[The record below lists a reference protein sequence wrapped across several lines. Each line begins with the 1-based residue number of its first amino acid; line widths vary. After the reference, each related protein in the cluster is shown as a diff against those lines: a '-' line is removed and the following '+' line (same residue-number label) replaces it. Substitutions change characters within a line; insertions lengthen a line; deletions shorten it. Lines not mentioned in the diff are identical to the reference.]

1 MAFLLLT
8 YFSYFVVGGG
18 GFGVCVMGLGLW
30 PGVFELLIVFD
41 FIVIYS
47 F

>member
-1 MAFLLLT
+1 MVFILLT
-8 YFSYFVVGGG
+8 YFSYFIVGGG

-30 PGVFELLIVFD
+30 PSVFELLIVFD